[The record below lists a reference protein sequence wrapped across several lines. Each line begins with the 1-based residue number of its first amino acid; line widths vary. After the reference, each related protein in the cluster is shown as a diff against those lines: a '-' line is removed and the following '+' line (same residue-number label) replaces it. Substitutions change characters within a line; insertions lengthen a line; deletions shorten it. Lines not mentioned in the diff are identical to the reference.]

1 MDLLDLAMTL
11 NQESGGGPKQ
21 VLGGIYSLNC
31 TTRQKMSL
39 LGIFEADL
47 WVKGKKFTH
56 PVNVINKLNDNIIGI
71 VFIHAHK
78 HTYDVH

>member
-1 MDLLDLAMTL
+1 MSCHITKPRNISNA
-11 NQESGGGPKQ
+11 Q
-21 VLGGIYSLNC
+21 NC
-31 TTRQKMSL
+31 MAASSDKMSL

-47 WVKGKKFTH
+47 WIKGKKFTH

-78 HTYDVH
+78 PT